1 MTDVQQVES
10 TKTKKQKTKKQKR
23 ARKQPNQ
30 AEQAEWDKLVA
41 KGKKLVAALDS
52 NERNLGELADSVE
65 TKYRKKSL
73 ARFAE
78 EIEVK
83 FSTLNRCRSAYRAW
97 KGIEIKGPSPKS
109 GVLQALATHPAKEE
123 ILKNPPK
130 TVREARTLM
139 RDYRVA
145 HGKEQNKGQEQ
156 AEGQEQDKWQE
167 RLRNLEPQLRWKVIE
182 ARRFLDEAKKF
193 ALDAHKKYG
202 HLKLEHL
209 DLNILLHA
217 VDEPDKLVTTLRLGG
232 QAANIVTNT
241 LADEIECAFTTPA
254 ALLPPPMFD
263 DNSTSD
269 EAASGDGSLDED
281 TPDNTTPD
289 QTT

>member
-23 ARKQPNQ
+23 ARKQPN
-30 AEQAEWDKLVA
+30 QAEWDKLVA

-109 GVLQALATHPAKEE
+109 GVLQALAAHPEREE
-123 ILKNPPK
+123 IIEANRKANRKL
-130 TVREARTLM
+130 TVREARKLM
-139 RDYRVA
+139 KDYRKA
-145 HGKEQNKGQEQ
+145 HGLQEDWRVGETRRWFGE
-156 AEGQEQDKWQE
+156 AVKHA
-167 RLRNLEPQLRWKVIE
+167 LE
-182 ARRFLDEAKKF
+182 
-193 ALDAHKKYG
+193 AHKKYG
-202 HLKLEHL
+202 HLKQEHF
-209 DLNILLHA
+209 DLNILRQA
-217 VDEPDKLVTTLRLGG
+217 VDEPDKLVATLRLGG
-232 QAANIVTNT
+232 RALNT
-241 LADEIECAFTTPA
+241 LADEVECALTTPA

-263 DNSTSD
+263 DT
-269 EAASGDGSLDED
+269 
-281 TPDNTTPD
+281 D

>member
-1 MTDVQQVES
+1 MTDVQVES
-10 TKTKKQKTKKQKR
+10 TKTKKQKR

-30 AEQAEWDKLVA
+30 AEQADWNKLVA
-41 KGKKLVAALDS
+41 QGKKLVAALDS

-139 RDYRVA
+139 KDYRKA
-145 HGKEQNKGQEQ
+145 HGLQEDWRVGETRRWFGE
-156 AEGQEQDKWQE
+156 AVKHA
-167 RLRNLEPQLRWKVIE
+167 LE
-182 ARRFLDEAKKF
+182 
-193 ALDAHKKYG
+193 AHKKYG
-202 HLKLEHL
+202 HLKQEYL
-209 DLNILLHA
+209 DPNILRQAL
-217 VDEPDKLVTTLRLGG
+217 DEPDKLVTTLRLGG
-232 QAANIVTNT
+232 RALNT
-241 LADEIECAFTTPA
+241 LADEVECALTTPA

-263 DNSTSD
+263 DT
-269 EAASGDGSLDED
+269 
-281 TPDNTTPD
+281 D